1 MTRLDHQRVR
11 SVATDVVLAGE
22 TLRRASVERRARWI
36 AGACARLCD
45 ARSSLGKA
53 VRERVPEAAGLS
65 PEMVAW
71 ALDTAVAPITAEA
84 LVALEQSLTPP
95 HPRAVRARPGQLCAV
110 VLAGNVF
117 TAAVRAVAWP
127 LLFGWPVIAKA
138 SSHEQVFAVLL
149 ERALAESD
157 AELADAQRTL
167 LFERDE
173 EPLVNA
179 LFEQADAVSVFG
191 SDTTLNRVRA
201 NVGATVSFI
210 GHGHGLGAAIIGAEA
225 LADETRAREAAQGL
239 ALDVAAYDQR
249 GCLSPHAVWVER
261 GAKVEARLFS
271 LLLFRE
277 LDALRSRLPRAQL
290 PMSDASAQLAWRGV
304 SSLRGELIEG
314 DGFALSYE
322 EKTPLRVSPGQR
334 NLQVITTDNLD
345 EACERL
351 APLGVHLKCLGLA
364 GIDAAELSSRLPPRV
379 APRLCP
385 VGQMQTPPVDALHDG
400 VPAWEGL
407 VRWVER

>member
-22 TLRRASVERRARWI
+22 TLRRAGAERRALWI
-36 AGACARLCD
+36 ARACARLRD
-45 ARSSLGKA
+45 PRSPIGKA
-53 VRERVPEAAGLS
+53 ARERVPEAAGLS

-71 ALDTAVAPITAEA
+71 ALETTLAPITVEA
-84 LVALEQSLTPP
+84 LVALEKSVTPP

-110 VLAGNVF
+110 LLAGNVF

-138 SSHEQVFAVLL
+138 SSSEQVFATLI
-149 ERALAESD
+149 ETALSEAD
-157 AELADAQRTL
+157 PELADAQRTL
-167 LFERDE
+167 LFDREDDA
-173 EPLVNA
+173 LVNA

-191 SDTTLNRVRA
+191 SDTTLNHVRA
-201 NVGATVSFI
+201 NVGANVSFI
-210 GHGHGLGAAIIGAEA
+210 GHGHGLGAAIIGAGA
-225 LADETRAREAAQGL
+225 LQDEQSAREAAQGL

-249 GCLSPHAVWVER
+249 GCMSPHAVWVER
-261 GAKVEARLFS
+261 GAKMEARLFA

-277 LDALRSRLPRAQL
+277 LEALRTKLPRAQL
-290 PMSDASAQLAWRGV
+290 PMGDASAQLSWRGV

-364 GIDAAELSSRLPPRV
+364 GIDAAELAGKLPPRV